1 MGHKFEEMKK
11 DASYDDICSA
21 KKDLLDVFLGEIHTK
36 GATSMDTME
45 AGQVVDM
52 IKDLAEAEKACMEA
66 CYYETVI
73 HTMNEYSEDD
83 ENDRMGYN
91 NRRYASGR
99 YAPKGKGSVSGY
111 YRPYENDEVNYRYP
125 YVRDPEMMRMGYTER
140 DWDSSDSNRDPRYG
154 KAFNEYK
161 TAKRHYTETK
171 SSTDKERMER
181 MATEHMND
189 TMTTIRDIW
198 KEADPTLRKKM
209 KADLTTLVNE
219 MTV

>member
-1 MGHKFEEMKK
+1 MEYKFEEMKK

-36 GATSMDTME
+36 GAANMDTME

-66 CYYETVI
+66 CYYKTVI
-73 HTMNEYSEDD
+73 HAMNEYSEDS

-111 YRPYENDEVNYRYP
+111 YRPYEDDEPHPRYP
-125 YVRDPEMMRMGYTER
+125 YVRDPEMMRMGYSGK
-140 DWDSSDSNRDPRYG
+140 DWGESDFRQDPRYG

-161 TAKRHYTETK
+161 NAKRHYTESK
-171 SSTDKERMER
+171 SASDKEQMDR
-181 MATEHMND
+181 MATEHMSD

-209 KADLTTLVNE
+209 KADLTMLVNE